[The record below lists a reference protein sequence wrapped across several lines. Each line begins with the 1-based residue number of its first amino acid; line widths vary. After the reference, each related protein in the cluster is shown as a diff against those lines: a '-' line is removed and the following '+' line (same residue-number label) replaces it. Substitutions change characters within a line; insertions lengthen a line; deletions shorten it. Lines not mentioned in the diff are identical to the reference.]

1 MDMVKIIHDKYS
13 THEKL
18 NIFEKIYYKDWKRII
33 DSAKSSSFK
42 VTTITIGIIQIY
54 PNHIKEISIIAT
66 LFWIIMQVYIIIK
79 TKTKRESFGVLHDP
93 YNIL

>member
-1 MDMVKIIHDKYS
+1 MSKIIHDKYS
-13 THEKL
+13 TYEKL
-18 NIFEKIYYKDWKRII
+18 NIIEKIYYKDWKRII

-42 VTTITIGIIQIY
+42 ITTITLGIISIS
-54 PNHIKEISIIAT
+54 PNYIKDISIIAT

-79 TKTKRESFGVLHDP
+79 TKTKRDSVMVLHDP